1 MIVCKSNSL
10 WSHRAPRSPASTGGD
25 RGNCHDAIGHHRP
38 SFSKGRDDLRDDL
51 ANEPRLVF
59 CAGTIA
65 GRFIDFRPFHGGQY
79 GDKAIQRI
87 AR

>member
-59 CAGTIA
+59 IGLGTIA
-65 GRFIDFRPFHGGQY
+65 VPFLFTPFHNSELADG
-79 GDKAIQRI
+79 
-87 AR
+87 